1 MLLVLIGAPAAG
13 KSRIGKKLARILGV
27 PFTDTDTEVVRGHGP
42 IPDLF
47 ATHGEAHFRTLE
59 RVAVEHALVG
69 SGVVAFGGGAVLDPR
84 TQADIADLPVVL
96 LTVEASAVAA
106 RLSNGKRPLVSSIE
120 SWQALVDSRRELYES
135 LADLRIDT
143 SHRPTELIAT
153 EIAHWAHIR
162 SHKRDT
168 P

>member
-13 KSRIGKKLARILGV
+13 KSRIGKKLSRILGV
-27 PFTDTDTEVVRGHGP
+27 PFTDTDTEIVRQHGP
-42 IPDLF
+42 ISELF
-47 ATHGEAHFRTLE
+47 ATHGEPHFRTLE
-59 RVAVEHALVG
+59 RVAVERALVG

-84 TQADIADLPVVL
+84 TREDLAGLPVVL

-106 RLSNGKRPLVSSIE
+106 RLSSGKRPLVSSIE

-135 LADLRIDT
+135 LADISIDT

-153 EIAHWAHIR
+153 EIAHWARDR
-162 SHKRDT
+162 SHQRDT

>member
-13 KSRIGKKLARILGV
+13 KSRIGKKLSRILGV
-27 PFTDTDTEVVRGHGP
+27 PFTDTDTEIVREHGP
-42 IPDLF
+42 IAELF
-47 ATHGEAHFRTLE
+47 ATHGEPHFRTLE
-59 RVAVEHALVG
+59 RIAVEHALVG

-84 TQADIADLPVVL
+84 TRDDIADLPVVL

-135 LADLRIDT
+135 LADFRVDT

-153 EIAHWAHIR
+153 EIAHWARSR
-162 SHKRDT
+162 SHQRDT

>member
-27 PFTDTDTEVVRGHGP
+27 PFTDTDTEVVRAHGP
-42 IPDLF
+42 IPEIF
-47 ATHGEAHFRTLE
+47 ASHGESQFRTLE
-59 RVAVEHALVG
+59 RLAVEHALIG

-84 TQADIADLPVVL
+84 TREDIADIPVVL
-96 LTVEASAVAA
+96 LTVEASAVTA
-106 RLSNGKRPLVSSIE
+106 RLANGKRPLVSSIE
-120 SWQALVDSRRELYES
+120 SWQALVESRRELYES
-135 LADLRIDT
+135 LADFRIDT

-153 EIAHWAHIR
+153 EIAQWARAR
-162 SHKRDT
+162 SHQKDT